1 MAILVT
7 CPECS
12 APKRVDIEPS
22 EHHANVSC
30 PRCSRM
36 FGIVQVPG
44 ELRPRVLEGVWL
56 TGAKALRYV
65 PALLYAA

>member
-1 MAILVT
+1 MAVLVT

-12 APKRVDIEPS
+12 APKRVDIEPR

-36 FGIVQVPG
+36 FGVIKVPT
-44 ELRPRVLEGVWL
+44 EIAPRILEGVFL

-65 PALLYAA
+65 PALLFAA